1 MSDEVNEELDQSAL
15 ERWFLDQGMFAKD
28 EKAAGKYLLAAS
40 DILLEGSEIPMA
52 LRISLGQAL
61 RESAL
66 VALDKGNKAAGDVL
80 LKSLGLK
87 KGGSDSKLIQAARAG
102 VTNSELAARFN
113 VGKNEVAV
121 KVNKAR
127 EQDQELLNRRL
138 SHTVSRLLM
147 ILDEME
153 RGVYRIEVVKR
164 LKDYLTS
171 QNMLVDSGVIE
182 KHIEAAF
189 TLAKREQLIVIDD
202 NISQIFR
209 SSKKLP

>member
-1 MSDEVNEELDQSAL
+1 MDDVNEELDQSAL
-15 ERWFLDQGMFAKD
+15 ERWFLDQGMYAKD

-40 DILLEGSEIPMA
+40 DILLEGGEIPMA

-66 VALDKGNKAAGDVL
+66 IALDEGNKKAGDVL

-87 KGGSDSKLIQAARAG
+87 KGGSDRKLLQAARAG
-102 VTNSELAARFN
+102 VTNTELAVRFS
-113 VGKNEVAV
+113 VGKDQVAA

-153 RGVYRIEVVKR
+153 RGVYAAVVTKR
-164 LKDYLTS
+164 LRDYLTS
-171 QNMLVDSGVIE
+171 QNMLVDADAIE
-182 KHIEAAF
+182 SHVQAAI
-189 TLAKREQLIVIDD
+189 TLAKKEQLIITDI
-202 NISQIFR
+202 NTSLIFR
-209 SSKKLP
+209 NDEKLP